1 MSTHFVSRW
10 IGAATV
16 LIALLLATAM
26 QAFAAPV
33 AVPVA
38 ALEAVQCTSFEDLAL
53 GTVYHVGDTF
63 ASNGLNFAGRQ
74 FVWADG
80 TPTAAGFIEVEN
92 GGLAGGVGQ
101 ELEVNNSNLEVVLA
115 AAVDGLRFRFGE
127 YGGNLN
133 IAINGDFRNFAN
145 LADIDGMVIGRR
157 WPGILR

>member
-1 MSTHFVSRW
+1 MSIHSVSRW

-26 QAFAAPV
+26 QAFAAPMSTS
-33 AVPVA
+33 A
-38 ALEAVQCTSFEDLAL
+38 AVQCTSFEDLAL

-63 ASNGLNFAGRQ
+63 ASNGLNFAARQ

-92 GGLAGGVGQ
+92 GGLAGGAGQ

-115 AAVDGLRFRFGE
+115 AAIDGLRFRFGE

-133 IAINGDFRNFAN
+133 IAINGDFRNFVTIHN
-145 LADIDGMVIGRR
+145 QL
-157 WPGILR
+157 L